1 MFAFNK
7 LSRGHEKKQKAVS
20 IHIFNGKK
28 LGCLVAAVFSF
39 IALSIGAICSAS
51 TGEMKLTKDVGEE
64 VEKCLSPKEAELV
77 KRINEYRETNGLP
90 PITISKSLTK
100 VARFHAIDLHE
111 NKPAEG
117 QDSRGENCSL
127 HSWSDRGFWTPVC
140 YTSDHLYAERMWDKP
155 REITNYAYTG
165 DGYENAY
172 WTSENEVTVTRV
184 LDGWKR
190 SPTHNALILETGI
203 WQRSNWLA
211 FGIGIY
217 KNVAVIW
224 FGNMTDP
231 VGSQAACEAVN

>member
-1 MFAFNK
+1 MFLFSW
-7 LSRGHEKKQKAVS
+7 LSRGHEKNQKAMPIHIHNGNLVACSVS
-20 IHIFNGKK
+20 I
-28 LGCLVAAVFSF
+28 VFSF
-39 IALSIGAICSAS
+39 IVLSVSTVCIAS
-51 TGEMKLTKDVGEE
+51 TGELKLNKDGVEE
-64 VEKCLSPKEAELV
+64 VDKCLSPKETELV
-77 KRINEYRETNGLP
+77 KRVNEYRENNGLP

-111 NKPAEG
+111 NRPDEDK
-117 QDSRGENCSL
+117 DSRGENCSL
-127 HSWSDRGFWTPVC
+127 HSWSDRGLWTPVC
-140 YTSDHLYAERMWDKP
+140 YTNDHLYAERMWDKP
-155 REITNYAYTG
+155 REITNNVYTG

-172 WTSENEVTVTRV
+172 WTSESEVTVTRV